1 MNFKFDKWKLFTN
14 RLYTPMVVA
23 HPMWFTIARD
33 MPMPLSI
40 SFAVEDKLESYDLNS
55 EGT

>member
-1 MNFKFDKWKLFTN
+1 MNFNFDKWKLFTN

-33 MPMPLSI
+33 MPLSI

>member
-1 MNFKFDKWKLFTN
+1 MNFNFDKWKLFTN

-33 MPMPLSI
+33 MPPPI

-55 EGT
+55 KET